1 MASVRRERM
10 KLDMWSLM
18 NALFCSIS
26 TSVRLAE
33 SMYWSSVLDSCSL
46 RRMTTP
52 FGNIYRS
59 LAKALFRRGRFILT
73 SMKILTMCSS
83 SGVSPSIPA
92 IMGPHRGSAAKPWR
106 HLRYKSSSS
115 RHPTTVAVISSNS
128 FELGLLSFSS
138 VFGSGNLSSI
148 VYSSLPL
155 FSPYSTSLFA
165 SGSYF
170 GVCNFER
177 MLAKPCVY
185 AKVIRSFTMRSSV
198 KVSWPK

>member
-73 SMKILTMCSS
+73 SMKILTCDYGTASRVCSQALET
-83 SGVSPSIPA
+83 PA
-92 IMGPHRGSAAKPWR
+92 IQVFVLAP
-106 HLRYKSSSS
+106 
-115 RHPTTVAVISSNS
+115 SNHS
-128 FELGLLSFSS
+128 GRDLFKFVRARIALLFFC
-138 VFGSGNLSSI
+138 VR
-148 VYSSLPL
+148 VRE
-155 FSPYSTSLFA
+155 SLFNR
-165 SGSYF
+165 
-170 GVCNFER
+170 V
-177 MLAKPCVY
+177 
-185 AKVIRSFTMRSSV
+185 
-198 KVSWPK
+198 

>member
-92 IMGPHRGSAAKPWR
+92 IMGPHRGSAALETPAIQVFV
-106 HLRYKSSSS
+106 LA
-115 RHPTTVAVISSNS
+115 PSNHS
-128 FELGLLSFSS
+128 GRDLFKFVRARIALLFFC
-138 VFGSGNLSSI
+138 VR
-148 VYSSLPL
+148 VRE
-155 FSPYSTSLFA
+155 SLFNR
-165 SGSYF
+165 
-170 GVCNFER
+170 V
-177 MLAKPCVY
+177 
-185 AKVIRSFTMRSSV
+185 
-198 KVSWPK
+198 